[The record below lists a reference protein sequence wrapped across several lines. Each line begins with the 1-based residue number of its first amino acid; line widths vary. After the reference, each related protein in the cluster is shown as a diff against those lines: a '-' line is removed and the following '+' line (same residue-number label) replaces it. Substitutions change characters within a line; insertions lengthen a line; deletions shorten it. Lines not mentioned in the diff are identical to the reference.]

1 MVGRLPLGAFAVA
14 LFLTAALPANSQG
27 PSQRA
32 EDLAGRW
39 DAVAKVAGAD
49 IPFRLDLAAK
59 HGQVR
64 ASFFDGGHATNRSAP
79 APLVDGRLHLSFPS
93 YASSLDA
100 TIADGQLTGTY
111 VKGRA
116 VYAISAHRVA
126 AAQPPAPRSAPN
138 ISGEWIIPGVQAKGE
153 TAWRLI
159 VRQSGGRAQAAILR
173 VDGDTGALDGRY
185 ADGVF
190 RLSHFAG
197 ERPALLEIRPQPGG
211 QLALSLSDG
220 SGHAELTALRPH
232 EAKAQG
238 AAPADPT
245 RFTSVADASAPFH
258 FDAADL
264 DGRKVASSDRRF
276 RGKVV
281 LVDVMGSW
289 CPNCHDEAPFLQ
301 TLYAKH
307 HKDGLE
313 VVALDF
319 EQTPDQVADPQ
330 RLRSFVARYG
340 LTYTVLVAGETKAV
354 HDKLPQAVNLA
365 AWPTTFFLGRDG
377 RVKATHVGFTS
388 PASGALDRATKAE
401 VEKQV
406 EALLAARG

>member
-1 MVGRLPLGAFAVA
+1 MAWRSPLVA
-14 LFLTAALPANSQG
+14 LAAGLVLTAGPPAHSQD
-27 PSQRA
+27 P
-32 EDLAGRW
+32 DNLTGRW

-49 IPFRLDLAAK
+49 IPFRLDLSDK
-59 HGQVR
+59 SGQVR
-64 ASFFDGGHATNRSAP
+64 ASFFNGGHATNLSAP
-79 APLVDGRLHLSFPS
+79 ARLESGRLHLTFPS
-93 YASSLDA
+93 YASTLDA
-100 TIADGQLTGTY
+100 AVVDGQLSGTY

-116 VYAISAHRVA
+116 SYAITARRASA
-126 AAQPPAPRSAPN
+126 PPAVARAAPN
-138 ISGEWIIPGVQAKGE
+138 IGGEWIIPGVSAKGE

-159 VRQSGGRAQAAILR
+159 VRQTGASAQAAILR

-197 ERPALLEIRPQPGG
+197 ERPALLEIRPQPNG
-211 QLALSLSDG
+211 QLALSLFDG
-220 SGHAELTALRPH
+220 SGHAELTALRPR

-238 AAPADPT
+238 VAPADPT
-245 RFTSVADASAPFH
+245 HFTSVADASAPFR
-258 FDAADL
+258 FEAVDL
-264 DGRKVASSDRRF
+264 NGHKVASSDRRF

-281 LVDVMGSW
+281 VVDVMGSW

-301 TLYAKH
+301 SLYAKH

-319 EQTPDQVADPQ
+319 EQSPDQVADPQ
-330 RLRSFVARYG
+330 RLKTFVARYG

-365 AWPTTFFLGRDG
+365 AWPTTFFVGRDG

-388 PASGALDRATKAE
+388 PASGPQDRATKAE

-406 EALLAARG
+406 EALLAQRAKA